1 MGYSSS
7 KRRKMKRID
16 LNQIEHAVKIGDQCP
31 SFEPNITEDCIFYA
45 DGEHIGFFMRQIPEK
60 MCKLA
65 DIANAE
71 FNSKNVPKTEMSRGP
86 QGSKKDKIERAKAGI
101 ELVTQMSVILGGV
114 PPKPHMR
121 RPYPTISS
129 VHQVKSAQTFI
140 KAMLLLAKESE
151 KIIAEIMPDQYQR
164 QKELFNQVSDEWKF
178 GSLFT
183 SSISNYNIS
192 APFHRDT
199 GNIKNTV
206 NVIITKRRNSKGGNL
221 HVPDY
226 GATIDQCDNSILVYP
241 AWRNVHGVTPIE
253 PTFEG
258 GYRNSLVFYPLNAFV
273 NK

>member
-1 MGYSSS
+1 
-7 KRRKMKRID
+7 MKRID
-16 LNQIEHAVKIGDQCP
+16 LNQIQHAVKIGDQCP
-31 SFEPNITEDCIFYA
+31 AFEPNVTQDCIFYA
-45 DGEHIGFFMRQIPEK
+45 DGEPIGFFMRQMPEK

-65 DIANAE
+65 DLADKE
-71 FNSKNVPKTEMSRGP
+71 LQSKNVPKSKMNRGT
-86 QGSKKDKIERAKAGI
+86 KKQAKKRG
-101 ELVTQMSVILGGV
+101 EDWVSQYSTILGST
-114 PPKPHMR
+114 PPKPHMK
-121 RPYPTISS
+121 RPYASRSS

-151 KIIAEIMPDQYQR
+151 QLIAEVMPSQHQR
-164 QKELFNQVSDEWKF
+164 QKQLFNQVPDVWKF
-178 GSLFT
+178 GNLFT

-199 GNIKNTV
+199 ANIVGAV

-221 HVPDY
+221 HIPDY

-258 GYRNSLVFYPLNAFV
+258 GYRNSLVFYPLKAFENV
-273 NK
+273 